1 MGGKVK
7 MNRLTVKDAQGNWAL
22 KGVRW
27 EDLREGKVITKEMRE
42 RLYGA
47 LWKLIQYENI
57 GLEPEEVVE
66 VNSFDKTNT
75 SRLLGKLADERE
87 KNRWIPVKER
97 LPEEK
102 EWIGYNKE
110 ISIRYMKRIEIAYM
124 TDTVEYTIGY
134 FDGYKWMD
142 KYYGI
147 IPNVVAWKI
156 HVPYSPERSSDDLD

>member
-1 MGGKVK
+1 

-27 EDLREGKVITKEMRE
+27 EELRKGQVITEELRE

-47 LWKLIQYENI
+47 LWKLMKYEDT

-142 KYYGI
+142 KYLDI

-156 HVPYSPERSSDDLD
+156 HVPYRPERRSDDLD